1 MECKIGEIRMTYEG
15 TKKVVD
21 TLVKNNKQTEAIEHL
36 LKEVQRLHWV
46 CRFWLDEAEK
56 LEKTL
61 EEWRE

>member
-1 MECKIGEIRMTYEG
+1 MTFEG

-46 CRFWLDEAEK
+46 CRIWHDETEK
-56 LEKTL
+56 IEKTL

>member
-1 MECKIGEIRMTYEG
+1 MTFEG

-36 LKEVQRLHWV
+36 LKEVQRLHWA
-46 CRFWLDEAEK
+46 CQFWLNEAEK
-56 LEKTL
+56 LEKIL

>member
-1 MECKIGEIRMTYEG
+1 MTYEG

-36 LKEVQRLHWV
+36 LKEVQRLHWA

-56 LEKTL
+56 LEKIL